1 MRYNLAQRAP
11 LVFVT
16 LILFI
21 INESAC
27 TVNIFNGNIYT
38 FLLYSKYLIYLT
50 NIVINLNLD

>member
-1 MRYNLAQRAP
+1 MRSNLAQRAP

-27 TVNIFNGNIYT
+27 TVNIFNG
-38 FLLYSKYLIYLT
+38 KYILFHYI
-50 NIVINLNLD
+50 LNNELM